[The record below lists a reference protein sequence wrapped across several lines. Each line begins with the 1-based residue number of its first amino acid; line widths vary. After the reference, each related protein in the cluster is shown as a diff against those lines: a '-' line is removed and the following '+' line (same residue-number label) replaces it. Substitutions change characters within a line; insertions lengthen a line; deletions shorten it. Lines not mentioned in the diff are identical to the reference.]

1 LVFAILSVVSVT
13 GFRAMGIVPVL
24 AMTTIPVAAGWV
36 VGGGHRRR
44 MVVALG
50 VSVWA
55 VISGFVLAVWMEVP
69 PPPAMGVCA
78 LLALAFTLATRKRSS
93 PRLQ

>member
-1 LVFAILSVVSVT
+1 
-13 GFRAMGIVPVL
+13 
-24 AMTTIPVAAGWV
+24 
-36 VGGGHRRR
+36 